1 MYFPYFIAYVL
12 IGLAIG
18 LTAFFW
24 ALRNGQFHDQQRA
37 RFLPL
42 RGGAD
47 EPPVKVTRLGRLETI
62 VLFALATAGLGATA
76 AVLAVALFNSP

>member
-1 MYFPYFIAYVL
+1 MYFPYFGAYVL

-24 ALRNGQFHDQQRA
+24 ALRSGQFHDQQRA

-42 RGGAD
+42 RGDAD
-47 EPPVKVTRLGRLETI
+47 EPPVKATRLGRLETI

-76 AVLAVALFNSP
+76 AVLAVALFFSH